1 MSIAIVAL
9 SIIIALVAIGCWL
22 ASTPL
27 PRWPAPTIKP
37 YECIACR
44 CRFATAGHLVAHS
57 RFHLEADFEHHS
69 FEVRP

>member
-1 MSIAIVAL
+1 MNILLAVA
-9 SIIIALVAIGCWL
+9 SIIIALAAIVWWL

-37 YECIACR
+37 YECLACH

-57 RFHLEADFEHHS
+57 RFHHEADFEHHS
-69 FEVRP
+69 FEVR